1 MSRRFY
7 LPSELNVAA
16 VELAGSEA
24 HHLLHVLRCQV
35 GEKVCLFDGNGTE
48 ATARIAAVTKRTAEL
63 EIVATRSPE
72 GPEHTQLILATAVP
86 KGERFRWLVEKSTEL
101 GVNRLIPLQTS
112 RHVVD
117 PGSGKLEK
125 MRQTVIAACKQCG
138 RNRLM
143 RIGEATPWSTFLEN
157 ECRDQPVFVA
167 HSDGQ
172 PSHEAVRPTGSAT
185 ATSIVLAVG
194 PEGGFTDAEI
204 DEAVQL
210 GATLVSLGPRI
221 LRIETAALAM
231 ATLFG
236 QMAST

>member
-16 VELAGSEA
+16 VELAGAEA

-35 GEKVCLFDGNGTE
+35 GEAVCLFDGKGTE
-48 ATARIAAVTKRTAEL
+48 ATARIAATSKRTVEL
-63 EIVATRSPE
+63 EIVAVRSSKGPE
-72 GPEHTQLILATAVP
+72 GMQLVLATAVP
-86 KGERFRWLVEKSTEL
+86 KGDRFRWLVEKSTEL
-101 GVNRLIPLQTS
+101 GVHRLIPLQTS

-117 PGSGKLEK
+117 PGSGKLAK

-143 RIGEATPWSTFLEN
+143 QIDETTTWSTFLEK
-157 ECRDQPVFVA
+157 ECHDQPVFVA
-167 HSDGQ
+167 HPGGQ
-172 PSHEAVRPTGSAT
+172 PIQDAARSVGAAG
-185 ATSIVLAVG
+185 TSISLAIG

-204 DEAVQL
+204 DEAIQR
-210 GATLVSLGPRI
+210 GATPVSLGPRI

-231 ATLFG
+231 AALFG
-236 QMAST
+236 STASI